1 MVVITATDADR
12 SVRRVTQSPRL
23 DQGQREGSW
32 SKVDIV
38 QLRTVSPPPLGP
50 RAAAELAE
58 VEALCSQRGIMGSA
72 DLSATASVPET
83 IGSRD
88 IVVVGASAGGVES
101 LIAFV
106 GALEADLPATILVV
120 LHVPASGASA
130 LPRILE
136 RAGKLPVEIAT
147 PRQELQR
154 GKIVIAPPD
163 RHLVVVDDQ
172 LRTSH
177 GPRENGHRPAVDVL
191 FRSAARACGPR
202 VIAVVLSGSLDD
214 GTAGAIVVKER
225 GGIVLAQD
233 PVEAAYPGMP
243 QSVIKHVD
251 VTEVSTAGQLGK
263 EVARLCRTPATA
275 SEDIVSP
282 DPVIAE
288 VEMALMLDS
297 AAFEQPQQ
305 PAAFGCP
312 ECHGALYEIEDGGLL
327 RFRCRLGHA
336 WSSHGLLLEQAQSL
350 ENALWMALRTLEEKA
365 TLSSQLAE
373 RAAERG
379 SVLTCKRFTEQAQEA
394 THSAALVR
402 RLLQGPTT
410 DAAGVEID
418 SSVESAQHV

>member
-1 MVVITATDADR
+1 
-12 SVRRVTQSPRL
+12 
-23 DQGQREGSW
+23 
-32 SKVDIV
+32 
-38 QLRTVSPPPLGP
+38 
-50 RAAAELAE
+50 
-58 VEALCSQRGIMGSA
+58 MGSA
-72 DLSATASVPET
+72 DISMRASVPET
-83 IGSRD
+83 SNCRD

-106 GALEADLPATILVV
+106 GALDADIPATILVV

-136 RAGKLPVEIAT
+136 RAGQLPVEIAT
-147 PRQELQR
+147 GQQELQR

-163 RHLVVVDDQ
+163 RHLVVIDNQ

-214 GTAGAIVVKER
+214 GTAGAIAVKQR

-233 PVEAAYPGMP
+233 PAEAAYPGMP
-243 QSVIKHVD
+243 QSVIKHV
-251 VTEVSTAGQLGK
+251 EVVEVATAIRLGRA
-263 EVARLCRTPATA
+263 VARLCRMPALA
-275 SEDIVSP
+275 KEDVVGL
-282 DPVIAE
+282 DLVMADVEIA
-288 VEMALMLDS
+288 AMLDRPS
-297 AAFEQPQQ
+297 TAEQPRQ

-312 ECHGALYEIEDGGLL
+312 ECHGALFEIEDGGLL

-365 TLSSQLAE
+365 TLSIQLAE
-373 RAAERG
+373 CAAERG
-379 SVLTCKRFTEQAQEA
+379 SPLTCKRFTEQAQEA
-394 THSAALVR
+394 ARSAALVR
-402 RLLQGPTT
+402 RLLERATT
-410 DAAGVEID
+410 ADAAVVEID
-418 SSVESAQHV
+418 SSVDSAHHV